1 MKIRFTEELW
11 REDTMFVSY
20 APELDIAACGE
31 SAEQAKHNL
40 QEVIQINFDEMKKMG
55 TFETFLR
62 EAGFE
67 VRGNSSEVVH
77 LNKELIG
84 FGPREIPV

>member
-1 MKIRFTEELW
+1 
-11 REDTMFVSY
+11 MFVSY

-40 QEVIQINFDEMKKMG
+40 QEVIHINFDEMKKMG
-55 TFETFLR
+55 TFDAFLR

-67 VRGNSSEVVH
+67 VGEGSTSEVVH